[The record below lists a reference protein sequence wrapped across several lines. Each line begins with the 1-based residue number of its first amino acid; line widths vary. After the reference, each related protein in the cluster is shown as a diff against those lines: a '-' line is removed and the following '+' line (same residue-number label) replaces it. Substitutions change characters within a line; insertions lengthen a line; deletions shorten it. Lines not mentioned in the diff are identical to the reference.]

1 MTTVTDKI
9 NQFNSGRN
17 PQLLKRKYENMYAN
31 AFVFYRGSC
40 HLFYQDLP
48 AQSFLEQSPPSW
60 ICGDLHLENFGS
72 YKADNRNVYFDI
84 NDFDEGILAPC
95 LFDVTRVLTSIIL
108 AADVTLKIDEKAAV
122 QLCKSFS
129 SSYAKTLQEGSAR
142 LMEENLAKSTL
153 KDFLDDI
160 QDRKRKDFI
169 NSRTEKNNGKRKLL
183 IDNKRFI
190 EISNSEKQQIANTLE
205 AWAKNHENP
214 EFYKVLD
221 VAYRVAGTGSLGLER
236 YVLLL
241 EGNGEGNHYLLDMKI
256 ANPSCLTP
264 YVKLKQPEWRN
275 EADRI
280 VKIQKRMQLFPLAFL
295 NLIECEQRW
304 FVLKELQPS
313 QDSMDFKICK
323 GNLDK
328 LDSVISSF
336 AEIVAWDQLRSSG
349 RQGSAIADELIAFGN
364 SVSQWHENLLH
375 YSINYAKKVQQDYQ
389 EYCEA
394 YDAGYFSN

>member
-1 MTTVTDKI
+1 MTAVASKI
-9 NQFNSGRN
+9 KQFNSGRN
-17 PQLLKRKYENMYAN
+17 PNLLKRKYENMRSN

-48 AQSFLEQSPPSW
+48 AQSVLEQSPPSW

-95 LFDVTRVLTSIIL
+95 LFDVARALTSIIL
-108 AADVTLKIDEKAAV
+108 AADVTLKIEAKAAV
-122 QLCKSFS
+122 QLCKVFS
-129 SSYAKTLQEGSAR
+129 NSYAKTLQEGSSK
-142 LMEENLAKSTL
+142 LIEENLVEGSL

-160 QDRKRKDFI
+160 QNRKRKDFI
-169 NSRTEKNNGKRKLL
+169 NSRTEKNNGKRQLL

-190 EISNSEKQQIANTLE
+190 EISKPEKQQITNTIE
-205 AWAKNHENP
+205 TWAKTQENP
-214 EFYKVLD
+214 EFYKVMD
-221 VAYRVAGTGSLGLER
+221 VGYRIAGTGSLGLER

-241 EGNGEGNHYLLDMKI
+241 EGNVEGNHYLLDMKI
-256 ANPSCLTP
+256 ANPSCLNP
-264 YVKLKQPEWRN
+264 YVKLTQPQWNN

-280 VKIQKRMQLFPLAFL
+280 VKIQKRMQLFPLALL
-295 NLIECEQRW
+295 NQIQFQQRW

-313 QDSMDFKICK
+313 QDSMDFKLCK
-323 GNLDK
+323 GNQDK
-328 LDSVISSF
+328 LGSVISHF

-349 RQGSAIADELIAFGN
+349 RQGSAIADDLIAFGDCFAE
-364 SVSQWHENLLH
+364 WHENLLD
-375 YSINYAKKVQQDYQ
+375 YSINYAKKAQQDYK

-394 YDAGYFSN
+394 YDAGYFND